1 MLMDL
6 LYLLVFICIFMGPA
20 LLVCGIIE
28 YICYDIMGEDPDRD
42 YYDE

>member
-1 MLMDL
+1 
-6 LYLLVFICIFMGPA
+6 MGPA